1 MEMSIKYKAYLKWR
15 EDAEWYYYDEDNEK
29 FVLTDKAPEEARISF
44 EKWKKIIADKELRLK
59 LESEWREDAEWYYYD
74 EDNEKFVLTDKAPEE
89 ARISFEKWKK
99 INNLDWKD

>member
-44 EKWKKIIADKELRLK
+44 EKWKKI
-59 LESEWREDAEWYYYD
+59 
-74 EDNEKFVLTDKAPEE
+74 
-89 ARISFEKWKK
+89 
-99 INNLDWKD
+99 NNLDWKD